1 MNKEELS
8 FENAVRRLEQ
18 ISKELEKDSY
28 SLDDSLALYEEGIK
42 LIRYCNIL
50 LEDAERKITVLSTTS
65 DGEIVEKDFL
75 RLAEN
80 L

>member
-75 RLAEN
+75 QLAEN

>member
-8 FENAVRRLEQ
+8 FENAVRRLEK
-18 ISKELEKDSY
+18 ISSELEKEGY

-42 LIRYCNIL
+42 LVRYCNAL
-50 LEDAERKITVLSTTS
+50 LEEADRKITVLSATP

-75 RLAEN
+75 QSSES
-80 L
+80 